1 MVDNRSRSV
10 AQGQHARK
18 RGNFVAEQQRV
29 VGIDLGT
36 TNSLIAFMQG
46 DAPIVI
52 PGEDGSPIVPSVVAF
67 DQETASGFSVGNAA
81 RGVLLT
87 HSANAVYSVKRLM
100 GRDLTD
106 IQDEL
111 KLFPF
116 QLAEGLQPGEV
127 LKLNIGGLT
136 LTPPEVSAYILLQLK
151 RNAERFFGVE
161 VTKAVITVP
170 AYFNDAQRQA
180 TKDAG
185 RIAGL
190 DVLRLVNEPT
200 AAALAY
206 GLDKNPDGSAKDG
219 IIAVY
224 DFGGGT
230 FDISILKLH
239 EGIFEVIATGG
250 DTHLG
255 GDDIDNLLTAV
266 ALDDIRGDLGLDI
279 STNPEVVQQ
288 LRKAVIEAKI
298 ALSDAESTRILL
310 EIPAGTGKSQI
321 PSGDDNKELNTKAGA
336 PPLSAVERV
345 DSEMWEGKNSGPTQP
360 THYAREITRAQ
371 YEQLIAPI
379 IARTAAPV
387 KQALRDAGFTA
398 ADIDEVVM
406 VGGSTRIPA
415 VRKLVTELFDL
426 EARGRKLHTELNP
439 DEVVALGAAVQAQI
453 LSGEYSSATDD
464 LLLLDVT
471 PLSLGIEALGG
482 VVAKIIQRNSTIPAS
497 ATEHFTTGVD
507 GQTNVAIHVLQ
518 GERELAKDCRSLARF
533 DLKGIPPMVA
543 GLPRIEVKFLIDAN
557 GILHVSAREQ
567 RSGQEAAVE
576 VKPTYGLTDEQ
587 VEAMILESF
596 DNAEEDIT
604 ARQVIEAKNE
614 AETIMTAVE
623 KGEKT
628 PAWQQ
633 LTFDEHAAIKAAASE
648 LKQAVIGGDY
658 KVIRKGIDQLDKK
671 TRRFAEIMMDSAV
684 TGALG
689 GKTMA
694 AAGADLAAS
703 QQGAAPSAPHAFAK
717 AEVSEATPAPDPFA
731 DAEADLETPGESTE
745 D

>member
-1 MVDNRSRSV
+1 
-10 AQGQHARK
+10 
-18 RGNFVAEQQRV
+18 VAEAQRV

-36 TNSLIAFMQG
+36 TNSLIAYMQG
-46 DAPIVI
+46 DAPAVI

-67 DQETASGFSVGNAA
+67 DQDTLNGFSVGNAA
-81 RGVLLT
+81 RNVLLT
-87 HSANAVYSVKRLM
+87 NAANAVYSIKRLM

-106 IQDEL
+106 VEPEL

-116 QLAEGLQPGEV
+116 HLAPDLKPGEV
-127 LKLNIGGLT
+127 LKLKVGGLT
-136 LTPPEVSAYILLQLK
+136 LTPPEISAYILLQLK
-151 RNAERFFGVE
+151 RNAERFFGAP

-190 DVLRLVNEPT
+190 EVLRLVNEPT

-206 GLDKNPDGSAKDG
+206 GLDKNKDG

-239 EGIFEVIATGG
+239 EGIFEVVSTGG

-266 ALDDIRGDLGLDI
+266 ALDDIKGDLGIDI
-279 STNPEVVQQ
+279 TREPEAIQA

-298 ALSDAESTRILL
+298 ALSANDSTRLAL
-310 EIPAGTGKSQI
+310 TLP
-321 PSGDDNKELNTKAGA
+321 DGA
-336 PPLSAVERV
+336 L
-345 DSEMWEGKNSGPTQP
+345 
-360 THYAREITRAQ
+360 YAREITRAQ
-371 YEQLIAPI
+371 YETLIAPV

-387 KQALRDAGFTA
+387 KQALADAGFTA
-398 ADIDEVVM
+398 SDIDEVVM

-415 VRKLVTELFDL
+415 VRALVTQLFDL
-426 EARGRKLHTELNP
+426 EARNRKLHTELNP

-453 LSGEYSSATDD
+453 LSGTENATTND

-567 RSGQEAAVE
+567 RSGQAAAVE

-587 VEAMILESF
+587 VETMILDSF

-604 ARQVIEAKNE
+604 ARQLIEASNE
-614 AETIMTAVE
+614 AHTILEAVE
-623 KGEKT
+623 KGKKSS
-628 PAWQQ
+628 AWQQ
-633 LTFDEHAAIKAAASE
+633 LTFDEHAAIEAAALE
-648 LKQAVIGGDY
+648 LKNSIRGGDY
-658 KVIRKGIDQLDKK
+658 KIIRKGIEQLDKH

-694 AAGADLAAS
+694 AAGDAIDAK
-703 QQGAAPSAPHAFAK
+703 GTAPTAPHPFKK
-717 AEVSEATPAPDPFA
+717 AELEDSTPNNALEA
-731 DAEADLETPGESTE
+731 AEHNPETPGNSTE

>member
-1 MVDNRSRSV
+1 MADEERVV
-10 AQGQHARK
+10 GI
-18 RGNFVAEQQRV
+18 GRV

-36 TNSLIAFMQG
+36 TNSLVAYMEG
-46 DAPIVI
+46 DTPVVI
-52 PGEDGSPIVPSVVAF
+52 PGEDGERLVPSVVAWT
-67 DQETASGFSVGNAA
+67 DDGVVVGNAA
-81 RGVLLT
+81 RGTLMSD
-87 HSANAVYSVKRLM
+87 SASAVYSAKRLM
-100 GRDLTD
+100 GRDIED
-106 IQDEL
+106 VQEEL

-116 QLAEGLQPGEV
+116 KLADGLKPGEV
-127 LKLNIGGLT
+127 LKVSVGGLM
-136 LTPPEVSAYILLQLK
+136 LTPPEISAYVLQQLK
-151 RNAERFFGVE
+151 KNAERFFGAP

-190 DVLRLVNEPT
+190 EVLRLVNEPT

-206 GLDKNPDGSAKDG
+206 GLDKNKDG
-219 IIAVY
+219 LIAVY

-255 GDDIDNLLTAV
+255 GDDIDNLLIAI
-266 ALDDIRGDLGLDI
+266 ALDDIAGDMGEDVRGNG
-279 STNPEVVQQ
+279 EAVQAI
-288 LRKAVIEAKI
+288 RKAVIEAKI
-298 ALSDAESTRILL
+298 LLSIAETATLNVLL
-310 EIPAGTGKSQI
+310 
-321 PSGDDNKELNTKAGA
+321 PSGKRYL
-336 PPLSAVERV
+336 R
-345 DSEMWEGKNSGPTQP
+345 Q
-360 THYAREITRAQ
+360 ITRAQ
-371 YEQLIAPI
+371 FDELTAGVIG
-379 IARTAAPV
+379 RTAGPC
-387 KQALRDAGFTA
+387 KQALKDAGLTA
-398 ADIDEVVM
+398 AAIDEVVL

-415 VRKLVTELFDL
+415 VRALVDDLFELK
-426 EARGRKLHTELNP
+426 ARGKKPHTELNP

-453 LSGEYSSATDD
+453 LGGGSAATED

-507 GQTNVAIHVLQ
+507 GQTNVAIHVVQ

-567 RSGQEAAVE
+567 RSGKEAEVE

-587 VEAMILESF
+587 VETMILDSF
-596 DNAEEDIT
+596 DNAEADIQE
-604 ARQVIEAKNE
+604 RQTIEAKNE
-614 AETIMTAVE
+614 AETILAAVK
-623 KGEKT
+623 KGKKHE
-628 PAWQQ
+628 AWQQ
-633 LTFDEHAAIKAAASE
+633 LSSEEIEKIEQATGFLEAAA
-648 LKQAVIGGDY
+648 QGGDY
-658 KVIRKGIDQLDKK
+658 RQIRNGIERLDKV
-671 TRRFAEIMMDSAV
+671 TRRFAELMMDNAV
-684 TGALG
+684 SGAMQ

-694 AAGADLAAS
+694 AAGES
-703 QQGAAPSAPHAFAK
+703 MGEGPSAPHPFAK
-717 AEVSEATPAPDPFA
+717 AEISD
-731 DAEADLETPGESTE
+731 SKS
-745 D
+745 